1 MFDELFD
8 AAYENVPNVSKEDAK
23 KILELYKGMYDE
35 TADNSAWFDT
45 LKDLAESVGFARE
58 VKEYKKSPEAFPGH
72 GGDVSNVLRV
82 AVTGRT
88 KSPDLCSIMKTLGK
102 EKVLERIDKAIDAL
116 AI

>member
-1 MFDELFD
+1 
-8 AAYENVPNVSKEDAK
+8 
-23 KILELYKGMYDE
+23 MYVE
-35 TADNSAWFDT
+35 SADNGGWFDT

-72 GGDVSNVLRV
+72 VGDVSNVLRV

-102 EKVLERIDKAIDAL
+102 DKVIERIDRAIKAL